1 MNKIE
6 VTEIGIRLVA
16 ILNLA
21 TTVSTIPA
29 LASVI
34 EVSASLNT
42 DFPYNPW
49 VTGFFGIVMPV
60 FISLLLWLKANSL
73 SNWIWRQ
80 SQSFDE
86 NEKSPTATQ
95 IQIVLFTSIGLYVFL
110 SSIPEL
116 LKFVVYIAQ
125 KIGVDS
131 FVGLSDYAFII
142 GYIVQI
148 SISLWLIFGS
158 NNVVKLIQRGQKS
171 RAK

>member
-1 MNKIE
+1 MNKNE
-6 VTEIGIRLVA
+6 ATEIGIRLIA

-21 TTVSTIPA
+21 TIVSTIPA

-34 EVSASLNT
+34 DVSISLNT

-49 VTGFFGIVMPV
+49 VTGFFGIAMPV
-60 FISLLLWLKANSL
+60 LISLLLWFNANSL

-80 SQSFDE
+80 SQSF
-86 NEKSPTATQ
+86 NEQEKPPTTAQ

-116 LKFVVYIAQ
+116 LKFVVYIVQ
-125 KIGVDS
+125 KIAGDS
-131 FVGLSDYAFII
+131 FVGLSDYAFIV

-148 SISLWLIFGS
+148 SISLWLVFSSTNI
-158 NNVVKLIQRGQKS
+158 VKLIQRGQKS